1 MTYQT
6 PATLTEEER
15 DYLVTA
21 LQERGITPEKWDE
34 ARRNIKMLVELV
46 NDNSDYVERLVDY
59 IRREAEK
66 DPRQGESIFEDD
78 YLENILKR
86 AMEAMEAPDK
96 DLPPLGYLM
105 NGGGLQTFTRVLT
118 SGGEPRQSSVTRS
131 EKWETK
137 EHRDAENPS
146 MSTITFTRRN
156 RGVEHTITITNPDM
170 FFYGTTRDR
179 KKRGTIV
186 TRKLLPFVLQK
197 MTQQNYPEAVRID
210 LGELV
215 RLEMYKSEETA
226 YKGITRF
233 VQQMGATDLSW
244 TRKSTGR
251 GKKKEPITSSGGNL
265 FYHRRR
271 QGSTVYIYVN
281 KQFDLRELAGK
292 FTVFPDWAY
301 ALNSGAF
308 DLVRY
313 VFYIARQNKSNIAES
328 GKFNVSMEAVRIAMG
343 LPEIDEVANR
353 RYKQLIRMPIEKA
366 IEEVEQRVASVPEAK
381 GRFFLTPHVDE
392 NATDIDKWLAGYIE
406 VELRDEYVTLFTR
419 LAEKQKE
426 LIAEATNASGKG
438 KKSGARKGK

>member
-1 MTYQT
+1 MTDKT
-6 PATLTEEER
+6 SATLTDEER
-15 DYLVTA
+15 DNLMLA
-21 LQERGITPEKWDE
+21 LQEHGITPEQWEE
-34 ARRNIKMLVELV
+34 ASRNIRMIVELV

-96 DLPPLGYLM
+96 DLPALGYLM

-118 SGGEPRQSSVTRS
+118 SGGEPQQSSVTRS
-131 EKWETK
+131 EKWETR
-137 EHRDAENPS
+137 EHHDAENPS
-146 MSTITFTRRN
+146 ASTITFIRKN
-156 RGVEHTITITNPDM
+156 RGVEHAITITNPDV
-170 FFYGTTRDR
+170 FFPGASRDR

-215 RLEMYKSEETA
+215 RLEAYKSEETA
-226 YKGITRF
+226 YKGVTRF
-233 VQQMGATDLSW
+233 VQQMAATDLSW
-244 TRKSTGR
+244 TRKSSGR
-251 GKKKEPITSSGGNL
+251 GKKKEPTTSSGGSL

-281 KQFDLRELAGK
+281 RQFDLRELAGQ

-301 ALNSGAF
+301 ALKPGAF

-313 VFYIARQNKSNIAES
+313 VFYIARQKKNDIAET

-343 LPEIDEVANR
+343 LPEVDEVTNR
-353 RYKQLIRMPIEKA
+353 RYRQLIRTPIEEA
-366 IEEVEQRVASVPEAK
+366 IAEVEQRVASVPEAK

-392 NATDIDKWLAGYIE
+392 NATDIDKWLAGYVE

-426 LIAEATNASGKG
+426 LIAEATTSSGKG
-438 KKSGARKGK
+438 KKPGTRKGK